1 MEYIFNTDRKT
12 ICISKCV
19 IFVNNENAEHI
30 VSIELNVIDL
40 LCGPEK
46 FEIKITDDYV
56 LSFNSK
62 SYCVTDVYFELD
74 NITLSSAE
82 NKYKLKAYF
91 DNNVSSE
98 FVESERNKEDKI
110 NSFKKIVI
118 KSEFSSLNFF
128 SSVLHVY
135 ICNTKYKKIPTTYE
149 YKISGLLSNN
159 TEGEIK
165 IKEIFIE
172 KDGTEIDFH
181 FIIRIINPMTFYH
194 LKTGIHDGTKV
205 TGAYDKF
212 PFYVEQDKPT
222 EIFIPDQFVYLF
234 IYSLNQ
240 YH

>member
-30 VSIELNVIDL
+30 TSIELNVIDL

-74 NITLSSAE
+74 NITLSNAE
-82 NKYKLKAYF
+82 NKYKLKVYF

-98 FVESERNKEDKI
+98 SVDSEPNLEDKI
-110 NSFKKIVI
+110 NSFKKVVV
-118 KSEFSSLNFF
+118 KSEFSSLDFF
-128 SSVLHVY
+128 SSILHVY
-135 ICNTKYKKIPTTYE
+135 LCNKKNKKISNTYD

-159 TEGEIK
+159 TKGEIK
-165 IKEIFIE
+165 IKEPFIE
-172 KDGTEIDFH
+172 KNGTEIDFH
-181 FIIRIINPMTFYH
+181 FIIRIINPMTFCH
-194 LKTGIHDGTKV
+194 LKTGVHDGTKV

-234 IYSLNQ
+234 IFSLNQ